1 MDVSLKTE
9 VGTESTDTLS
19 RAGLINPPGTGVL
32 VSILG
37 RYKRP
42 LFQGKLRSSSPVH
55 TFVH

>member
-9 VGTESTDTLS
+9 VGTELTDTLS

-32 VSILG
+32 VSILT
-37 RYKRP
+37 RYKLA
-42 LFQGKLRSSSPVH
+42 LFKGKLRSSSPSH